1 MKKFFSFLSILLLAT
16 VSLAN
21 NAVIETK
28 TNVNKSLS
36 CELVTAIPA
45 ETPIKVYYFHSTRR
59 CATCIAV
66 EDVTAKT
73 IKDNYGDKISF
84 ESIDVEENEDN
95 PLIKKYEIAFQ
106 TLLIVKGDQ
115 VIDLTD
121 DAFLNATTHPEKLAA
136 KIKDAIA
143 TLNKE

>member
-1 MKKFFSFLSILLLAT
+1 MKKFFSFLSILLMTTLA
-16 VSLAN
+16 LAN
-21 NAVIETK
+21 NAVIEIK
-28 TNVNKSLS
+28 TNNNASLS
-36 CELVTAIPA
+36 DDFASAIPKEA
-45 ETPIKVYYFHSTRR
+45 PIKVYYFHSTRR

-84 ESIDVEENEDN
+84 ESIDVEENKDN